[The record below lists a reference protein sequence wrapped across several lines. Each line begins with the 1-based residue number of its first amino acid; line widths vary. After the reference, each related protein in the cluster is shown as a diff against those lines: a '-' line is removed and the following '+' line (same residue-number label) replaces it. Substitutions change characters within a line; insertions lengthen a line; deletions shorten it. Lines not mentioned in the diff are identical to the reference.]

1 MRNKRIIIGDWTI
14 TSAVNMIERGGRQI
28 TLAPRLIDLL
38 VYLAGRPGEVVS
50 RDTLVESV
58 WDRSIV
64 TDQVVTQSIFEL
76 RKHLRDGRPA
86 KSAPEYIQ
94 TIPKRGYRLV
104 AEVREAPPVTPQP
117 KPFVGPLPFAN
128 AEAAAQPA
136 APASSEIDDRQADL
150 FGLAADTAEPVR
162 TEPKLAVSDVQAG
175 RPEPSNEPSGESVS
189 EPVRESVSA
198 ESAASHE
205 VPEPARETV
214 RQEAQSADTL
224 RTEKT
229 AVTEVRAE
237 DKTSDNASDEKDDA
251 KKEGFGSFVAEIA
264 KKFWLNETELG
275 FKKTRY

>member
-1 MRNKRIIIGDWTI
+1 MRSKRIIIGDWTV
-14 TSAVNMIERGGRQI
+14 TPAVNMIERGGRQI

-64 TDQVVTQSIFEL
+64 TDQAVTQSIFEL

-104 AEVREAPPVTPQP
+104 ADVREAPPVTPQP
-117 KPFVGPLPFAN
+117 KPFAGPLPCAN
-128 AEAAAQPA
+128 AEVAAQPA
-136 APASSEIDDRQADL
+136 APASSGIDDRQAAL
-150 FGLAADTAEPVR
+150 FGLAADTAESVR
-162 TEPKLAVSDVQAG
+162 PEPKAAVSDVHAA
-175 RPEPSNEPSGESVS
+175 RPEPLNEPHGESVS
-189 EPVRESVSA
+189 EPVYENVSA
-198 ESAASHE
+198 E
-205 VPEPARETV
+205 
-214 RQEAQSADTL
+214 SADTL

-251 KKEGFGSFVAEIA
+251 KKEGFGSFMAGIA

>member
-1 MRNKRIIIGDWTI
+1 MRSKRIIIGDWTV
-14 TSAVNMIERGGRQI
+14 TPAVNMIERGGRQI

-64 TDQVVTQSIFEL
+64 TDQAVTQSIFEL

-104 AEVREAPPVTPQP
+104 ADVREAPPVTPQP
-117 KPFVGPLPFAN
+117 KPFVGPLPSAN
-128 AEAAAQPA
+128 AEAAPQSA
-136 APASSEIDDRQADL
+136 APASSGIDERQAAL

-162 TEPKLAVSDVQAG
+162 TEPKAAVSDVHAA
-175 RPEPSNEPSGESVS
+175 RYEPLNEPHGESVND
-189 EPVRESVSA
+189 PIRESSA
-198 ESAASHE
+198 ESAASHA
-205 VPEPARETV
+205 VPEPARETL
-214 RQEAQSADTL
+214 RQQSQSADTL

-229 AVTEVRAE
+229 PVTKARAE
-237 DKTSDNASDEKDDA
+237 DKPSDNTSDEKDDA
-251 KKEGFGSFVAEIA
+251 KKEGFGSFMAGIA